1 MTQNV
6 EYSFE
11 IIKKKS
17 RDTLNVPV
25 GGSKS
30 LLINESLRL
39 NRII

>member
-1 MTQNV
+1 MLNTHLKLL
-6 EYSFE
+6 
-11 IIKKKS
+11 KKNL
-17 RDTLNVPV
+17 DTLNVPV